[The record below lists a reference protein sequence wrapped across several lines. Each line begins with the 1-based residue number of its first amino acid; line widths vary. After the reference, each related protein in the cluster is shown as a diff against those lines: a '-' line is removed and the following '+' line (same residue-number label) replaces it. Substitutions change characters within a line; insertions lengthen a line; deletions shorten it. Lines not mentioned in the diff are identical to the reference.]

1 MRKTIVIIIN
11 IFFLVCCFQQI
22 DAGEKAQKAF
32 HPGLEWL
39 DTNGK
44 PINAHGGGV
53 IFYKGIY
60 YWYGEHKI
68 EGKSESE
75 FADGGIHCYSSR
87 DLINWKDEGVVLSVN
102 YQDDKSDIAYGCILE
117 RVKVVYNEKTKKFIA
132 YFKLYLKGVGYEIS
146 NVGVAIA
153 DRPNGP
159 FTYSHKF
166 LGGGSVKGSG
176 DFCMFKDHDGSLYH
190 FTVRK
195 PDKTFVIGKLQDD
208 YLYTIPDSYK
218 VPKGVE
224 AHTEAP
230 AVLCRNG
237 KYFIFGSGSTGW
249 KPNPARSFVADSING
264 IYRNIGNPTKGINPI
279 TGLGPEKSFGGQISC
294 IIKVEGKKDA
304 YIAMFDVWEPEMP
317 IKGKY
322 IWLPLIFKNGVPVI
336 EWRDSWDLSFFDS
349 KLNHRHLKSNKNT
362 FADTQT
368 PKDSKPY
375 IVNDSVK
382 TNWKLVFSD
391 EFNDNKIDTCK
402 WNVENSIKKRIDIT
416 LYADSN
422 QVEEKDGN
430 IFIYY
435 RKSNISDTAYNAG
448 RFNSSHKFAPTY
460 GFMECRMHIVRP
472 NGHQAAFWM
481 MPEGNG
487 MINPEK
493 FDGTANDGA
502 EIDIVEGIRANA
514 YSTGLHWDGYA
525 KGTRRAKGKI
535 ITIPNIHDSEYH
547 VYGFEWNPK
556 YLKYYFDGKVVRVV
570 NDPKLIPHVAH
581 FIYFSG
587 SCFGEN
593 DWLDGDIR
601 KNEFIQK
608 GGVDKAYVDYIRVY
622 QQKN

>member
-1 MRKTIVIIIN
+1 MSKTIVIIIN
-11 IFFLVCCFQQI
+11 IFFLVCCFQQT
-22 DAGEKAQKAF
+22 DAGEKTQKTF

-53 IFYKGIY
+53 VFYKGVY

-68 EGKSESE
+68 EGKSENE

-87 DLINWKDEGVVLSVN
+87 DLINWKDEGVVLSVD

-208 YLYTIPDSYK
+208 YLYTIPNSYK

-230 AVLCRNG
+230 AVLFRNG
-237 KYFIFGSGSTGW
+237 KYFLLGSGSTGW

-264 IYRNIGNPTKGINPI
+264 IYQNIGNPTKGINPI
-279 TGLGPEKSFGGQISC
+279 TGLGPEKSFGGQISF

-304 YIAMFDVWEPEMP
+304 YIAMYDVWEPEMP

-349 KLNHRHLKSNKNT
+349 KSKHRHLKSNKNT

-375 IVNDSVK
+375 IVNDSAK

-416 LYADSN
+416 LYADCN

-430 IFIYY
+430 IFIYF

-535 ITIPNIHDSEYH
+535 ITIPNIHDTEYH

-570 NDPKLIPHVAH
+570 TDPKLIPHVAH

-608 GGVDKAYVDYIRVY
+608 GGVDKAYVDYVRVY